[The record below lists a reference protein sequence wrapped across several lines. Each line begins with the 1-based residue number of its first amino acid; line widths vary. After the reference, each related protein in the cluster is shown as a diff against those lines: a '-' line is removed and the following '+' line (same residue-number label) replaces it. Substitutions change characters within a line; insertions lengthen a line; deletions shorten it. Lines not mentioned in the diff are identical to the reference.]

1 MFEFHVSRQARDRY
15 QFDQYLFAF
24 NGNVIF
30 ANFHA
35 ARIFAQKINQKR
47 NLAAYPESAV
57 KAGQINALG
66 LVDEILHALI
76 ATYRKQKNPLIM
88 DQASAYLESVLG
100 KTEFDRLLVRFIAE
114 FPPIDVYQQKI
125 SIEEYLAGSSNG
137 LSHRGVTLEEI
148 LMLWIENKNP
158 AVEPYLEL
166 FEDELLEKETVY
178 LKAMEQLYSFFET
191 QPRFGPDQQNLIDL
205 LRAPALASPYSL
217 SGQLEF
223 IRTRWSET
231 LGGLIY
237 RLLSSLDLIKEE
249 NKLPFSGPGPA
260 QVIRYDS
267 AALLHGSGG
276 EIEQEN
282 FSPDKEWMPH
292 LILLAKNSYVWLD
305 QLSKKYNRPIQ
316 HLNDIPD
323 EELDQL
329 ARWGVSGLWL
339 IGLWER
345 SRASATIK
353 QWCGNPEAISSA
365 YSLFSYEIAYDLGG
379 ESAYQNL
386 RDRAWQRGIRLASD
400 MVPNHMGIDSPWVV
414 EHPDW
419 FVSLNYS
426 PFPSYSF
433 ESGDL
438 SADSRVRIQV
448 EDHYFARTDAAVVF
462 KRTDNQTGDVRY
474 VYHGNDGTT
483 MPWNDTA
490 QLNYLNAEVRE
501 TVIQTILNV
510 ARRFPIIRFD
520 AAMTLAKRHYQRL
533 WFPQP
538 GTGGAIPSRSEHS
551 ITKEQF
557 EAAFPTE
564 FWREVVD
571 RVAQEAPDT
580 LLLAEAF
587 WLMEGYFVRTLGMHR
602 VYNSAFMHMLRN
614 EENANYRLLIKNTL
628 EFEPE
633 ILKRYVNF
641 MNNPDERTAVDQFG
655 KGDKY
660 FGVCVLMATLPGL
673 PMFGHGQVEGYA
685 EKYGMEFRKAYW
697 DEQTDG
703 YLVERHEREIFPLLH
718 RRWLFSGVENFLL
731 FDFFTSEGIVNEDVL
746 AYSNGVGSE
755 RSLVIVH
762 NKFAETRG
770 WIRNSAGFSVKSA
783 GDQRNIIQKTISEG
797 LNLHPAPDIYV
808 IFRDSITNLEYV
820 RPAAEIADKGLFF
833 VLNAYKYHVFVDFR
847 EVADDQWHSYSQ
859 LCQYLDGRGVP
870 SVEGAMRELLLAPV
884 QQPFQN
890 IANAGYYNYL
900 FNKRLSPEKN
910 SLPENLLDEAV
921 KKMSDL
927 ISGINYFSGH
937 DQNKQFLLSSL
948 RSDLDTI
955 LSLPVVESSF
965 PATVSGKFK
974 KGMAYIIDGLNTDA
988 ERWSTLFNWAF
999 IHNLGKLVSAEDH
1012 ANQTLSWL
1020 DEWQFTRI
1028 LRENSRAMG
1037 LSDEQANRSLLSLRL
1052 LITHQGWYEKVGS
1065 QSIVKIL
1072 EGWLSD
1078 LDIQRYLGINRYKDT
1093 LWFNQE
1099 SFENFAWWMSTLALF
1114 KTAETPPTASEF
1126 AEHLIGSHEITKR
1139 LLEAEK
1145 KSGFQVAR
1153 LLEEL
1158 SEE

>member
-1 MFEFHVSRQARDRY
+1 MFEFHISRQARDRY
-15 QFDQYLFAF
+15 QFDQYLFTF

-35 ARIFAQKINQKR
+35 ARIFAQKMNQKR
-47 NLAAYPESAV
+47 DLATYPESAV

-66 LVDEILHALI
+66 LLDEILHAVI
-76 ATYRKQKNPLIM
+76 STYRKQKAPAVMENAVKTL
-88 DQASAYLESVLG
+88 QEVLG
-100 KTEFDRLLVRFIAE
+100 ESELNRLLERFVTE
-114 FPPIDVYQQKI
+114 FPPVSVYQQKQ
-125 SIEEYLAGSSNG
+125 SIKEYLAGSTEG
-137 LSHRGVTLEEI
+137 MSHRAITLEE
-148 LMLWIENKNP
+148 LLLLWVENKNP

-166 FEDELLEKETVY
+166 FDDELLEKETIY
-178 LKAMEQLYSFFET
+178 TKAIDKLYAYFES
-191 QPRFGPDQQNLIDL
+191 QPKFGPDQQNLIDL

-223 IRTRWSET
+223 IRQRWSET
-231 LGGLIY
+231 LGGLVY

-249 NKLPFSGPGPA
+249 NKIAFSGPGPA
-260 QVIRYDS
+260 QVIRYD
-267 AALLHGSGG
+267 AASLLQGGVGG
-276 EIEQEN
+276 EVEQEN
-282 FSPDKEWMPH
+282 FSPDREWMPR

-305 QLSKKYNRPIQ
+305 QLSKKYKREIRY
-316 HLNDIPD
+316 LNEIPD

-329 ARWGVSGLWL
+329 ARWGITGLWL

-353 QWCGNPEAISSA
+353 RWCGNPEAISSA
-365 YSLFSYEIAYDLGG
+365 YSLFSYEIASDLGG
-379 ESAYQNL
+379 EAAYQNL

-419 FVSLNYS
+419 FISLNYS

-448 EDHYFARTDAAVVF
+448 EDHYFSRTDAAVVF
-462 KRTDNQTGDVRY
+462 KRTDQQSGEVRY
-474 VYHGNDGTT
+474 IYHGNDGTT

-501 TVIQTILNV
+501 TVIQTILSV

-533 WFPQP
+533 WYPVP
-538 GTGGAIPSRSEHS
+538 GTGGAIPSRSDHGL
-551 ITKEQF
+551 TKEQF
-557 EAAFPTE
+557 DAAFPVE

-571 RVAQEAPDT
+571 RVAHEAPDT

-614 EENANYRLLIKNTL
+614 EDNANYRLLIKNTL

-673 PMFGHGQVEGYA
+673 PMFGHGQFEGYA

-703 YLVERHEREIFPLLH
+703 YLIERHEREISPLLH
-718 RRWLFSGVENFLL
+718 KRWMFSGVENFLL
-731 FDFFTSEGIVNEDVL
+731 FDFYTFEGSVNEDVL
-746 AYSNGVGSE
+746 AYTNGAGSE

-762 NKFAETRG
+762 NKYAETQG
-770 WIRNSAGFSVKSA
+770 WIKISAGYSA
-783 GDQRNIIQKTISEG
+783 KDGSDQRSITQKTIIAG
-797 LNLHPAPDIYV
+797 LNLQPAANSYV
-808 IFRDSITNLEYV
+808 IYRDSITNLEYI
-820 RPAAEIADKGLFF
+820 RPSTEIAEKGMFF
-833 VLNAYKYHVFVDFR
+833 TLSAYQYQVFLDFR
-847 EVADDQWHSYSQ
+847 QVQDDQWGSYRQ
-859 LCQYLDGRGVP
+859 LCQYLEGRGVP

-884 QQPFQN
+884 QQPFRY
-890 IANAGYYNYL
+890 IANAGYFNYL
-900 FNKRLSPEKN
+900 FNNRLSTEK
-910 SLPENLLDEAV
+910 SKLPDHLLDEAA
-921 KKMSDL
+921 KKMSDFL
-927 ISGINYFSGH
+927 SGIKYLTGH
-937 DQNKQFLLSSL
+937 ASQHEHILASL
-948 RSDLDTI
+948 RNDLQTT
-955 LSLPVVESSF
+955 LALPIMDQWL
-965 PATVSGKFK
+965 PGIGSGKYQRAVEYLLK
-974 KGMAYIIDGLNTDA
+974 HLDTDA
-988 ERWSTLFNWAF
+988 EYWITLFNWVF
-999 IHNLGKLVSAEDH
+999 IRNLGKVTGTEDDI
-1012 ANQTLSWL
+1012 NQTISWL
-1020 DEWQFTRI
+1020 DEWQLQRI
-1028 LRENSRAMG
+1028 LRENAKSMG
-1037 LSDEQANRSLLSLRL
+1037 LSEAQANRSLLSLRL
-1052 LITHQGWYEKVGS
+1052 LVTHQGWYEKLGHLPTLK
-1065 QSIVKIL
+1065 IVQ
-1072 EGWLSD
+1072 GWLAE
-1078 LDIQRYLGINRYKDT
+1078 LDIQGFLGVNRYQDK

-1099 SFENFAWWMSTLALF
+1099 SFEIFVWWMALITQF
-1114 KTAETPPTASEF
+1114 GDSKLSVNETTERVINVHDIVKQILDAKE
-1126 AEHLIGSHEITKR
+1126 
-1139 LLEAEK
+1139 
-1145 KSGFQVAR
+1145 KSGYQVAR
-1153 LLEEL
+1153 LLENL
-1158 SEE
+1158 QEE